1 MLEPQHGTTKS
12 LLWLRAPQTQL
23 RHERRRGADTWS
35 LRTARFTMT
44 NTLGSVEGPFVR
56 LVSSIIHTHTHTLN
70 HQATHK
76 HTHKHTHTHTHP
88 PTHTHTHTQTHTH
101 TLSTQAETLTT

>member
-1 MLEPQHGTTKS
+1 MLEPQHGTIKR
-12 LLWLRAPQTQL
+12 LLCLRAPQTQL

-56 LVSSIIHTHTHTLN
+56 LVSSIIHTHTCAQSDTHT
-70 HQATHK
+70 QAYRLTLKHLLTRKQTDTHRLSLSLSLV
-76 HTHKHTHTHTHP
+76 HTHTHTP
-88 PTHTHTHTQTHTH
+88 
-101 TLSTQAETLTT
+101 S